1 MPAWSNDSN
10 ETFYLGFIL
19 SKFCDL
25 KTGMLGKLT
34 YNNKELHFCQH
45 DIIISNKIADPSCHR
60 FPWWIRA
67 PKRCPERWGKDS
79 MRPLWDQCSGRFAKI
94 KIWVRYH
101 WGPKCRYRENRWRY
115 ITSVGT
121 VSRMLFFLC
130 HGSQRNCCCEL
141 EGTVQGYV
149 SMFHSFPYSAYRL
162 WHGQG
167 QTFWPPHSRAH
178 RKTALQM
185 WNVQKS
191 WESVWGSLV
200 SRWNLDGARKW
211 IGVPYFNSEL

>member
-19 SKFCDL
+19 SKLCDL

-45 DIIISNKIADPSCHR
+45 DIIISNKIVDPSCHR

-67 PKRCPERWGKDS
+67 PKRCPGRWGKDS

-101 WGPKCRYRENRWRY
+101 WGHKYRYRENRWRY

-167 QTFWPPHSRAH
+167 QTFWPPATQPGPPENSFADVECAKILGVCVGKLSFTLKLRWSQEMDW
-178 RKTALQM
+178 RSLLQ
-185 WNVQKS
+185 
-191 WESVWGSLV
+191 
-200 SRWNLDGARKW
+200 
-211 IGVPYFNSEL
+211 